1 MCALRSVYFVR
12 QERKSV
18 IVSESKKN
26 RIEQDLPADSGQKK
40 KVREENKKARKLKKV
55 RINKVL
61 RPVSVFLLILFL
73 QLVLNFDSTCYLFNH
88 SSYQEVTARISEKKT
103 DPYLMLI
110 PMVSLTYDYNGQSYT
125 TDKFFVLQP
134 SFGISTQKDDAVTVY
149 VNTKAPGYAIFKT
162 NFFRNPW
169 NWVLMVI
176 SVCCLW
182 RIVQL
187 IRLMIRRRKKIRA
200 EKVRRKKE
208 ENDEGILS

>member
-1 MCALRSVYFVR
+1 M
-12 QERKSV
+12 
-18 IVSESKKN
+18 SESEKNKKS
-26 RIEQDLPADSGQKK
+26 RKQKK
-40 KVREENKKARKLKKV
+40 I

-61 RPVSVFLLILFL
+61 RPISVFLLILLL

-88 SSYQEVTARISEKKT
+88 SSYQETTATISEKKT
-103 DPYLMLI
+103 DPYLLII

-134 SFGISTQKDDAVTVY
+134 SFGISTQENETVTVY
-149 VNTKAPGYAIFKT
+149 VNTKAPGYVVFKT

-169 NWVLMVI
+169 NWVLMMI

-182 RIVQL
+182 RIIQL
-187 IRLMIRRRKKIRA
+187 IRLMIHRRKINRAGKEKI
-200 EKVRRKKE
+200 KKE